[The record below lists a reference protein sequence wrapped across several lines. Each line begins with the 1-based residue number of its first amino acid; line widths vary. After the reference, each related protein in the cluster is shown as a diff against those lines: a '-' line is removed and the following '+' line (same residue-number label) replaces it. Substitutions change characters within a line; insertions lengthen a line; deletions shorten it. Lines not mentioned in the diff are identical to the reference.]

1 MCIAVYCVCLRSNI
15 TRRQGSGD
23 VRKSIGTTREGCGD
37 RAGAE
42 HSSISQVWLN
52 RMQGGR
58 AVAGG
63 GVPVLTGEQQMHSQE
78 EKRSGRV

>member
-1 MCIAVYCVCLRSNI
+1 M
-15 TRRQGSGD
+15 
-23 VRKSIGTTREGCGD
+23 RKSIGTTREGCGD

-63 GVPVLTGEQQMHSQE
+63 GVPVLTRGTANALPGGK
-78 EKRSGRV
+78 EKWACLRAKPSLWSV